1 VIRKLKFFVVFAMLA
16 LVPLRALAAVTVGLC
31 AAYDGGSPSV
41 EHAAHHHGASSG
53 DASSHDDGAGS
64 PSVCSLCTACCAGAS
79 FAAVAPTALAIASAR
94 VERIPFFGQGPG
106 GHLPDQLDRPPLS
119 R

>member
-41 EHAAHHHGASSG
+41 EHAGHHHGASS
-53 DASSHDDGAGS
+53 DDTSSHDDGTGS
-64 PSVCSLCTACCAGAS
+64 PSVCSLCTVCCTGAS
-79 FAAVAPTALAIASAR
+79 FAAEAPTALAVIGAD